1 MIQVSQQE
9 WHKRYVEQARWTST
23 VRRFL
28 FQQANI
34 SNAQSILEA
43 GCGSGAIL
51 SDINSYTQAAVFG
64 IDVDFSGLSFA
75 RSQARDFHLACADG
89 LRLPFPDRTFSIT
102 LCHFYLLWV
111 SHPLQAILEMARVT
125 RIGGSIL
132 SLAEPDYGGRID
144 YPDDLVELGHLQREV
159 LFKQGADTSVG
170 RKLKALFHQAGLR
183 NIQVGVLG
191 GEWGAAPDAGFQDS
205 EWKTLERDLSGTV
218 PADEM
223 TRLKSRDAAA
233 WQKGERILFVPT
245 FYAWGQV

>member
-1 MIQVSQQE
+1 MILVSQQE
-9 WHKRYVEQARWTST
+9 WHKRFLEQARWTSP

-34 SNAQSILEA
+34 SNARSILEA

-51 SDINSYTQAAVFG
+51 SDLTSYTRASVFG
-64 IDVDFSGLSFA
+64 IDLDLSALSFA
-75 RSQARDFHLACADG
+75 RSQSRDYRLACADG
-89 LRLPFPDRTFSIT
+89 LRLPFPDQTFSIT
-102 LCHFYLLWV
+102 ISHFYLLWV
-111 SHPLQAILEMARVT
+111 SDPLQALREMARVT

-144 YPDDLVELGHLQREV
+144 YPDDLAELGQLQREA
-159 LFKQGADTSVG
+159 LLKQGADTDMG

-183 NIQVGVLG
+183 NIQAGVLG
-191 GEWGAAPDAGFQDS
+191 GEWGAAPDAGFQES
-205 EWKTLERDLSGTV
+205 EWKTLEHDLSGSI
-218 PADEM
+218 PADKM
-223 TRLKSRDAAA
+223 ARLKSLDAAA